1 MLHRNQEQRAK
12 EFEQAQELS
21 SRLMA
26 VMGLKQ
32 PEAASDNFQSD
43 KALQDL
49 GSPGACSPDSTAAVT
64 KSFGSSASS
73 TSRPTPKRPKTY
85 QRFKSSASHRTKIV
99 FNTTNGKAIR
109 ESTIKGGRPL
119 TKLSDVTKNAG
130 RSSQSQPLRQKRD
143 RIQEIDET
151 SKENGEVDC
160 GDDPDHEP
168 FDDSDMFTVISQH
181 SLSGQWNK
189 ATSVA
194 LDDTTVE
201 F

>member
-1 MLHRNQEQRAK
+1 
-12 EFEQAQELS
+12 
-21 SRLMA
+21 MA

-49 GSPGACSPDSTAAVT
+49 GSPGACSPDSTTAVT

-73 TSRPTPKRPKTY
+73 TSGPTPKRPKTY
-85 QRFKSSASHRTKIV
+85 QRFKSSASHRTKID
-99 FNTTNGKAIR
+99 FNTTNRKAIR
-109 ESTIKGGRPL
+109 ESTIKERGRPL
-119 TKLSDVTKNAG
+119 TKLSDVTQNAG
-130 RSSQSQPLRQKRD
+130 RSSPSQPLRQKRD

-151 SKENGEVDC
+151 SKENREVDC
-160 GDDPDHEP
+160 GDDPDHES
-168 FDDSDMFTVISQH
+168 FDDSDMFTGISQH
-181 SLSGQWNK
+181 SLSGQWKK
-189 ATSVA
+189 ATSEA